1 MLVGSH
7 LKIQMKEVRG
17 MPLNNYQKMC
27 YIWFGR
33 SAENVVTDK
42 MKASLERAHI
52 TIRPGAYVSYMWV
65 STILAAIVSTV
76 IYLTLIIFLSVG
88 ILTSFMLLMI
98 PALGT
103 LITYLYFKSMPSSR
117 AKARGKKIDLHLPY
131 ALNFISAMS
140 SAGITPTE
148 IFKSLSK
155 QRIYGEIREEALWIY
170 RDVGLLGRD
179 VISAIKANI
188 ERTPSEK
195 FKEFLQGAV
204 VTVQSGGALKPYF
217 MAKADQYTREN
228 RVVQKQ
234 LIESLGI
241 MAEAYVTAAVAGVL
255 LIIIIIPL
263 LMIIS
268 SAGAEQLTFM
278 YVFVAIVIPLIHM
291 GFAVIL
297 SGMST
302 KV

>member
-1 MLVGSH
+1 
-7 LKIQMKEVRG
+7 

-27 YIWFGR
+27 YRWFGR

-42 MKASLERAHI
+42 MKASLESAHI
-52 TIRPGAYVSYMWV
+52 TIRPGAYVSYTWV
-65 STILAAIVSTV
+65 STVVAAIVSTV
-76 IYLTLIIFLSVG
+76 IYLTLIIFLSVD
-88 ILTSFMLLMI
+88 ILISFMLLII
-98 PALGT
+98 PVLGT
-103 LITYLYFKSMPSSR
+103 LITYLYFKSMPSRR

-131 ALNFISAMS
+131 ALNFISAMA

-170 RDVGLLGRD
+170 RDIGLLGRD

-228 RVVQKQ
+228 RIVQKQ

-291 GFAVIL
+291 GFAVVL

>member
-1 MLVGSH
+1 
-7 LKIQMKEVRG
+7 

-27 YIWFGR
+27 YRWFGR
-33 SAENVVTDK
+33 TAESVITEK
-42 MKASLERAHI
+42 MKDNLERAHI
-52 TIRPGAYVSYMWV
+52 TMRPGAYVSCLWV
-65 STILAAIVSTV
+65 NTILAAIISLV
-76 IYLTLIIFLSVG
+76 IYFSLILILAPGISLVLILVIIPFLS
-88 ILTSFMLLMI
+88 TSI
-98 PALGT
+98 A
-103 LITYLYFKSMPSSR
+103 YLYFKIMPASR
-117 AKARGKKIDLHLPY
+117 ARARAKKIDLHLPY

-170 RDVGLLGRD
+170 RDVGLLGKD
-179 VISAIKANI
+179 IISAIKANI
-188 ERTPSEK
+188 NRTPSEK

-217 MAKADQYTREN
+217 MAKAEQYTREN
-228 RVVQKQ
+228 RVAQKQ

-268 SAGAEQLTFM
+268 KAGAEQLTFM
-278 YVFVAIVIPLIHM
+278 YIFVFFVTPLIHL
-291 GFAVIL
+291 GFAVVL
-297 SGMST
+297 SSMSA

>member
-1 MLVGSH
+1 MVLFIDIE
-7 LKIQMKEVRG
+7 LWM
-17 MPLNNYQKMC
+17 
-27 YIWFGR
+27 
-33 SAENVVTDK
+33 
-42 MKASLERAHI
+42 
-52 TIRPGAYVSYMWV
+52 
-65 STILAAIVSTV
+65 ILALMMVPVLCTLLAYF
-76 IYLTLIIFLSVG
+76 YLMS
-88 ILTSFMLLMI
+88 
-98 PALGT
+98 
-103 LITYLYFKSMPSSR
+103 YPSQKAKSR
-117 AKARGKKIDLHLPY
+117 ARKIDLHLPY

-155 QRIYGEIREEALWIY
+155 QHIYGEIREEALWIY

-179 VISAIKANI
+179 VISAIRSNI
-188 ERTPSEK
+188 HRTPSEK
-195 FKEFLQGAV
+195 FKEFLQGAI

-217 MAKADQYTREN
+217 MSKAEQYTREN

-263 LMIIS
+263 MMIIS
-268 SAGAEQLTFM
+268 QADVSELNFM
-278 YVFVAIVIPLIHM
+278 YVFVFMIVPMIHI

-297 SGMST
+297 SSMSQ

>member
-1 MLVGSH
+1 
-7 LKIQMKEVRG
+7 

-27 YIWFGR
+27 YRWFGR
-33 SAENVVTDK
+33 SAESVVTDK
-42 MKASLERAHI
+42 MKTNLERAHI
-52 TIRPGAYVSYMWV
+52 TIRPGAYISFMWV
-65 STILAAIVSTV
+65 STIVAAIVSTIV
-76 IYLTLIIFLSVG
+76 YLSLIIFLSID
-88 ILTSFMLLMI
+88 ILILSILLII
-98 PALGT
+98 PVLST
-103 LITYLYFKSMPSSR
+103 LIIYFYLKSMPSSR

-170 RDVGLLGRD
+170 RDVGLFGRD
-179 VISAIKANI
+179 IISAIKANI
-188 ERTPSEK
+188 DRTPSEK

-268 SAGAEQLTFM
+268 SAGAGQLTFM
-278 YVFVAIVIPLIHM
+278 YVFVAIIIPLIHL
-291 GFAVIL
+291 GFAVVL
-297 SGMST
+297 SGMSAE
-302 KV
+302 V

>member
-1 MLVGSH
+1 
-7 LKIQMKEVRG
+7 
-17 MPLNNYQKMC
+17 MC
-27 YIWFGR
+27 YRWFGR
-33 SAENVVTDK
+33 AAENAASDK
-42 MKASLERAHI
+42 LKADLERAHI
-52 TIRPGAYVSYMWV
+52 DIRAGAYVSYVWV
-65 STILAAIVSTV
+65 NTIFAGIISTV
-76 IYLTLIIFLSVG
+76 IFFSLVLLLSVAFWTIIILAFIT
-88 ILTSFMLLMI
+88 ILTVVLVYFYFMIM
-98 PALGT
+98 PAT
-103 LITYLYFKSMPSSR
+103 R
-117 AKARGKKIDLHLPY
+117 AKARSKKIDLNLPY

-140 SAGITPTE
+140 SAGITPTD

-179 VISAIKANI
+179 IISAMKANI
-188 ERTPSEK
+188 HRTPSEK

-228 RVVQKQ
+228 RVNQKQ
-234 LIESLGI
+234 LIEGLGI

-268 SAGAEQLTFM
+268 GADTSELQFM
-278 YVFVAIVIPLIHM
+278 YVFVFLIVPLIHF
-291 GFAVIL
+291 GFAFVL
-297 SGMST
+297 SGMSQR
-302 KV
+302 V

>member
-1 MLVGSH
+1 
-7 LKIQMKEVRG
+7 

-27 YIWFGR
+27 YRWLGR
-33 SAENVVTDK
+33 TAENLVTNRLKDN
-42 MKASLERAHI
+42 LEKAHI
-52 TIRPGAYVSYMWV
+52 DLRAGAYLAYAWV
-65 STILAAIVSTV
+65 TTIFVAIGFSALVVVMMLVFQLSIFLILLLVLVPILATFLTYFYFMSYPST
-76 IYLTLIIFLSVG
+76 
-88 ILTSFMLLMI
+88 
-98 PALGT
+98 
-103 LITYLYFKSMPSSR
+103 
-117 AKARGKKIDLHLPY
+117 KARGRAKKIDMYLPY
-131 ALNFISAMS
+131 ALNFIAAMS
-140 SAGITPTE
+140 SAGINPTE

-179 VISAIKANI
+179 IITAIKANI
-188 ERTPSEK
+188 KRTPSDK

-217 MAKADQYTREN
+217 MSKAEQYTREN
-228 RVVQKQ
+228 RVNQKQ

-268 SAGAEQLTFM
+268 NSDPSEMIIIHIFS
-278 YVFVAIVIPLIHM
+278 FIVVPLIHV
-291 GFAVIL
+291 GFAVVL
-297 SGMST
+297 SSMSE

>member
-1 MLVGSH
+1 
-7 LKIQMKEVRG
+7 
-17 MPLNNYQKMC
+17 MC
-27 YIWFGR
+27 YRWFGR
-33 SAENVVTDK
+33 PAENVVTEK
-42 MKASLERAHI
+42 MKAALERAHI
-52 TIRPGAYVSYMWV
+52 TMRPGAYISCLWV
-65 STILAAIVSTV
+65 NTILAAIVSTI
-76 IYLTLIIFLSVG
+76 IYLSLIIFLSPE
-88 ILTSFMLLMI
+88 IWLAFMLVFI
-98 PALGT
+98 PV
-103 LITYLYFKSMPSSR
+103 LITFLAYFYFEIMPASR
-117 AKARGKKIDLHLPY
+117 AKARAKKIDLHLPY

-155 QRIYGEIREEALWIY
+155 QKIYGEIREEALWIY
-170 RDVGLLGRD
+170 RDVSLLGRD
-179 VISAIKANI
+179 IISAIKSNI
-188 ERTPSEK
+188 NRTPSEK

-228 RVVQKQ
+228 RVIQRQ

-268 SAGAEQLTFM
+268 NAGSDQLTFM
-278 YVFVAIVIPLIHM
+278 YIFVFLIVPLIHL
-291 GFAVIL
+291 GFAVVL
-297 SGMST
+297 SSMSA